1 MSPVWV
7 KLGGFGVSKRI
18 LAHATTTLHTQ
29 VSTPLYSA
37 PEVLGLDSNSETSEY
52 TNSVDIWSLGC
63 VIYELLVGTKL
74 FISVHQVA
82 CYLIQKQPFL
92 EEKLKLLPTLIDD
105 AGTSL
110 LKTMLSIQPEARPT
124 APDALSHVGLAGLES
139 DRENRPQSGLV
150 ERYKL
155 DTEFF
160 QDHVRHTRYVEKA
173 KNRYE
178 KVKEEWS
185 NCGEL
190 GKGGFGVVHK
200 QIQKTTGRYRA
211 VKIIE
216 KGPPLRPDY
225 SRELALMAK
234 LAKVRTLT
242 SGEIFSNFLF
252 GIILLCSNGQ
262 LF

>member
-7 KLGGFGVSKRI
+7 KLGGFGASKRI
-18 LAHATTTLHTQ
+18 LAHATTMLHTQ
-29 VSTPLYSA
+29 VGTPLYAA
-37 PEVLGLDSNSETSEY
+37 PEVVGLDINSETLEY

-74 FISVHQVA
+74 FVSLHQVS
-82 CYLIQKQPFL
+82 CYFIQKQPFL
-92 EEKLKLLPTLIDD
+92 EEKLKRLPTSIDD

-124 APDALSHVGLAGLES
+124 AADALSHVGLVGLES
-139 DRENRPQSGLV
+139 GGENRPQSGLV

-155 DTEFF
+155 DTELY
-160 QDHVRHTRYVEKA
+160 VRHTRYVEKA
-173 KNRYE
+173 KNKYE

-190 GKGGFGVVHK
+190 GKGGFSVVRK

-216 KGPPLRPDY
+216 KGPPLRLDY

-242 SGEIFSNFLF
+242 SVETLPNFLS